1 MALSNDTHITA
12 IGGDSREALLNWLQ
26 ENPKTLDWDAVVVYN
41 RGRANALLIQQY
53 IKKLTAE
60 NYFTP
65 IDGQIQGENEKLKFF
80 GIQLGLPRL
89 SFENAD
95 IDHSA
100 ARVTQAITAG
110 LAILQSE
117 PPGGY
122 KTVHSVMRPNGAVG
136 PTLWMDVD
144 LRSASG
150 DATKAGVVQIDLS
163 KMTSLETDL
172 FSDKTSAIHAKAF
185 FTERFKEKPELQVYT
200 LGALDKSADST
211 LAPQNF
217 VVRTQAA
224 PGATNRAA
232 PNYGDGAVVLLVTL
246 KGGADGQSPTKDS
259 DFKYLIPND
268 GNGTQYSSAVLISN
282 KVLFI
287 KLITQHLNAVLPGK
301 TLTPKTSTN
310 GQGKAGHIY
319 LEYTQGSITKA
330 DYKFVCNG
338 YYSNYIV
345 TASTPLITIPLAG
358 ATFKAVDDT
367 INFSWINKEFSIN
380 MHYHNTRGEL
390 SDTHSDEA
398 VTIRTHLN
406 VTSTLSL
413 YPDTGVIH
421 FEQEDVTDEQIEV
434 DMPRD
439 HYAQNFNRYV
449 DDLRNVI
456 KDNLFEFTKSL
467 ALPDIN
473 TFLLRNLLF
482 PDNNLMVLTD
492 AHVPGDLAVFGN
504 VSPSLSSFVIEPEQ
518 VVLNPGSSKTFS
530 VDPVS
535 TVTWS
540 VKGLPGDN
548 HPVGSIN
555 DQGVYTAAT
564 LEELE
569 GRETQQVIITATGMT
584 ARGTEASY
592 STLVSIVTQTITLN
606 PLFSVAKP
614 EGSVQFTAGIAD
626 DRPLQ
631 WAMKDPGQ
639 GGKLEPEAGLST
651 TYTAS
656 PLQVSGMF
664 TLETIQVTDAQN
676 NMGQAHVLVINR
688 AIGGQVDVNFAQS
701 ASGKLQLS
709 FLKQYG
715 AALDPVPPEKL
726 VWTLLAGTGSID
738 ASGLYTEPQYKVTG
752 FALITC
758 AFTREPDFEGAPI
771 PVDYGYTV
779 IPLPLSQYSGMSM
792 SLP

>member
-1 MALSNDTHITA
+1 MALSNVTQTTS
-12 IGGDSREALLNWLQ
+12 IGGDSRDTLLNWLK
-26 ENPKTLDWDAVVVYN
+26 ENPKTHGWDAVVVYN

-60 NYFTP
+60 NYLAP
-65 IDGQIQGENEKLKFF
+65 IDGQIEGAGEKLKFF

-95 IDHSA
+95 IEHST

-117 PPGGY
+117 PAGGY
-122 KTVHSVMRPNGAVG
+122 KTVHSIMRPNGATG

-144 LRSASG
+144 LLSAPG
-150 DATKAGVVQIDLS
+150 DVTKAGEVQIDLT
-163 KMTSLETDL
+163 KMTSLDTDL
-172 FSDKTSAIHAKAF
+172 FSDKASAIHAKDF
-185 FTERFKEKPELQVYT
+185 FIKRFKENPELQVYT

-217 VVRTQAA
+217 VVRTQPA
-224 PGATNRAA
+224 PGATSRAA

-246 KGGADGQSPTKDS
+246 KNGTDGRTPTVNG
-259 DFKYLIPND
+259 DFRYLIPND
-268 GNGTQYSSAVLISN
+268 ENGTRYSSAVLISN
-282 KVLFI
+282 NVLFS
-287 KLITQHLNAVLPGK
+287 KLITNHLNSVLPGK
-301 TLTPKTSTN
+301 TLTPKTPTD
-310 GQGKAGHIY
+310 GQGKPGHIY
-319 LEYTQGSITKA
+319 LEYTQGAITKP
-330 DYKFVCNG
+330 DYTFVCNG

-358 ATFKAVDDT
+358 ATFKAGHDAID
-367 INFSWINKEFSIN
+367 FSWVNKTFPIS

-390 SDTHSDEA
+390 GDTHSDET
-398 VTIRTHLN
+398 VTIQTNLN
-406 VTSTLSL
+406 LASTLSI

-421 FEQEDVTDEQIEV
+421 FEQEDVVDEQIEI
-434 DMPRD
+434 DMPRN
-439 HYAQNFNRYV
+439 HYAQNLDRYMN
-449 DDLRNVI
+449 DLRNVI

-467 ALPDIN
+467 TLPDIN

-504 VSPSLSSFVIEPEQ
+504 VSPSLTSFVIEPEQ
-518 VVLNPGSSKTFS
+518 AVLNPGSTRTFR
-530 VDPVS
+530 VEPAA

-540 VKGLPGDN
+540 VQGLPGDS

-555 DQGVYTAAT
+555 DQGVYTAPTAQ
-564 LEELE
+564 ELE
-569 GRETQQVIITATGMT
+569 GRETQQVIITATGT
-584 ARGTEASY
+584 TTRGMEASS
-592 STLVSIVTQTITLN
+592 STLVSIITQTITLN
-606 PLFSVAKP
+606 PVFSVTEP
-614 EGSVQFTAGIAD
+614 EGSLQFTVAIAD
-626 DRPLQ
+626 ERPLQ

-639 GGKLEPEAGLST
+639 GGRLEPETGLTT

-664 TLETIQVTDAQN
+664 TLETIQVTDDQA
-676 NMGQAHVLVINR
+676 NMGQAHVLVLNR
-688 AIGGQVDVNFAQS
+688 ALGGQVDVDFAQA
-701 ASGKLQLS
+701 ASGKAQLS

-715 AALDPVPPEKL
+715 ADLTPVPPEKL
-726 VWTLLAGTGSID
+726 TWTLLAGTGSVD
-738 ASGLYTEPQYKVTG
+738 ASGLYTEPQYQVTG

-758 AFTREPDFEGAPI
+758 AFAREPDFEGAPI
-771 PVDYGYTV
+771 PVDYGYTA
-779 IPLPLSQYSGMSM
+779 IALPLPQYSGKAMKY
-792 SLP
+792 P